1 MDRPPTGPLPADT
14 FSADTPPTDTFSA
27 DKPLADALPEQS
39 SQRPEPKIDMELL
52 RAGDPAHWRAL
63 VEYVSPIVEQLVRR
77 WGKDPWHAE
86 ELAQKALV
94 RIYVK
99 RACYAGSGPFA
110 AWASTVALNVFRAEH
125 RLAKRDRTEPFADDH
140 PPEEAPQEGPDPTRR
155 SRREHRARVVGKAVE
170 RLGKRERD
178 AIVARFLEDRSTADA
193 ARKLDV
199 TEQIVR
205 SRVQRGLKQLRRMED
220 VVELML
226 PAEA

>member
-1 MDRPPTGPLPADT
+1 MDGPPTDPLPADKLP
-14 FSADTPPTDTFSA
+14 ADAPP
-27 DKPLADALPEQS
+27 ADALPEQS

-52 RAGDPAHWRAL
+52 RAGDSALWQEL
-63 VEYVSPIVEQLVRR
+63 VEYVSPIVKQLVRR

-125 RLAKRDRTEPFADDH
+125 RLAKRDRTEPFAADH

>member
-1 MDRPPTGPLPADT
+1 MDRPPTDTLPADKL
-14 FSADTPPTDTFSA
+14 SADTPP
-27 DKPLADALPEQS
+27 ADALPEQS
-39 SQRPEPKIDMELL
+39 SQRPEPKIDLELL
-52 RAGDPAHWRAL
+52 RAGDPALWQEL

-86 ELAQKALV
+86 ELTQKALV

-99 RACYAGSGPFA
+99 RACYSGSGPFA

-140 PPEEAPQEGPDPTRR
+140 PPEEALQEDPDPTRQI
-155 SRREHRARVVGKAVE
+155 RREHRARVVGRAVE
-170 RLGKRERD
+170 RLGKRERE

-226 PAEA
+226 LAEV